1 MLTATNIS
9 AAEVGQIE
17 KLPANT
23 VLINFNNSYSD
34 LFKLKLDRDDVDNI
48 LTLVVDDITGP
59 TKLSNGMV
67 LSLFDEGAA
76 LTILN
81 FISLNKSKN
90 FIINCY
96 AGISRSA
103 AVCLFLKVVYGY
115 ELKPRFWEISEPNA
129 FILGKLLI
137 ERFRK

>member
-34 LFKLKLDRDDVDNI
+34 LFKLKLDRNDADNI

-90 FIINCY
+90 FIINCH
-96 AGISRSA
+96 AGISRSS
-103 AVCLFLKVVYGY
+103 AVCLYLNLVYGH
-115 ELKPRFWEISEPNA
+115 ELKPRFWEISDPNA
-129 FILGKLLI
+129 FIIGTLI
-137 ERFRK
+137 KERLRQ

>member
-17 KLPANT
+17 KLPENT

-34 LFKLKLDRDDVDNI
+34 LFKLKLDRNDTDNI

-59 TKLSNGMV
+59 TKLSNGTV

-81 FISLNKSKN
+81 FINLNKDKN
-90 FIINCY
+90 FIINCH
-96 AGISRSA
+96 AGISRSS
-103 AVCLFLKVVYGY
+103 AVCLYLNMIYGH

-129 FILGKLLI
+129 FIIGSLI
-137 ERFRK
+137 KERFRR